1 MSLGTI
7 GACQKKMSDGD
18 WPCPNPGYVLC
29 CSLRGVYPR
38 AGTHA
43 ARPTAARTLTLHG
56 AARAIG
62 ARRLDWRA
70 LAAATSP
77 KPKAGRTFGV
87 RLASFK
93 LETGPAI
100 RTMCWLQLFVWCV
113 CVCVCECTDCVCV
126 LVLFFLWQVW
136 QCQLGATVRVQHV
149 QELEARDAW
158 TSAWPSERSGVV
170 MLLELTRASLA
181 AVVVLGRAT

>member
-113 CVCVCECTDCVCV
+113 CVCVCVSVLTACVC
-126 LVLFFLWQVW
+126 LFFSSCGRCGNVNWERRSECNMCKSSKPGMPGLVRGQVS
-136 QCQLGATVRVQHV
+136 A
-149 QELEARDAW
+149 LEW
-158 TSAWPSERSGVV
+158 
-170 MLLELTRASLA
+170 
-181 AVVVLGRAT
+181 